1 MAGHAIAGQSV
12 DYRGSVMSTKLKVAG
27 IDVASVGDFSV
38 APSTTVEVFHE
49 EGVFKK
55 YFREGNKL
63 KGAILI
69 GDTSD
74 YFKLQ
79 KEIAG

>member
-1 MAGHAIAGQSV
+1 
-12 DYRGSVMSTKLKVAG
+12 
-27 IDVASVGDFSV
+27 
-38 APSTTVEVFHE
+38 VEVLHE

-79 KEIAG
+79 KEIAK

>member
-1 MAGHAIAGQSV
+1 M
-12 DYRGSVMSTKLKVAG
+12 T
-27 IDVASVGDFSV
+27 
-38 APSTTVEVFHE
+38 PSTTVEVFHE
-49 EGVFKK
+49 KDIFKK
-55 YFREGNKL
+55 YFREGNTL

-79 KEIAG
+79 KEIAK